1 MAIDWKTYRQN
12 VTVQAAPSRKKRT
25 QEEKLGELAPFAIGE
40 IYRGEKVTIDD
51 CAKHLGDKTT
61 NSAATLLGRGVGG
74 SGGAN
79 VWVFK
84 KEILPCK
91 DNVILL
97 SKFLSDAGF
106 AQLLEDLG
114 LTEEE
119 FINKVEG
126 MPEASAIIAT
136 A

>member
-74 SGGAN
+74 GGGRRGRLHVVLRGRGGRGLRRRN
-79 VWVFK
+79 QRRRVFDAAGGQ
-84 KEILPCK
+84 PGP
-91 DNVILL
+91 
-97 SKFLSDAGF
+97 DAGQ
-106 AQLLEDLG
+106 ARELQE
-114 LTEEE
+114 
-119 FINKVEG
+119 V
-126 MPEASAIIAT
+126 AAR
-136 A
+136 